1 MKLPRQTAVLTT
13 AAALFALSA
22 PVAASAEGAPSV
34 EGAPATAAAIVQP
47 ASAEVTQPAAAEI
60 AADGLPTFRL
70 TAAGTYRARGRGY
83 VLPRTKLDIRGAVN
97 AELAG
102 QLVEFEVYR
111 SGKLVTRRSVELK
124 EAKGKSVFHI
134 TWRPGNKGKY
144 QLKVGLTSEQKA
156 LASEGKG
163 TKIGVVSTKIHRG
176 SRGISVR
183 VHQSKLRRLKYVVPL
198 NGRYD
203 AATGRA
209 FMAFRK
215 VTGMRRSYSAG
226 YGVSRKL
233 AAGQGAFRLRY
244 PGAGRHVEVSIG
256 KQIMVFASGGK
267 VTRIYHVSTGA
278 PATPTIRGTYRV
290 YRKDWG
296 TNEKGMVHS
305 AYFIR
310 GYAIHGFKD
319 VPPWNASHGCVRVP
333 IPNAVSIFRWINYG
347 MRIDT
352 YY

>member
-1 MKLPRQTAVLTT
+1 MRMRTRLLTLT
-13 AAALFALSA
+13 VAALALA
-22 PVAASAEGAPSV
+22 LPASALGETGGTPEDA
-34 EGAPATAAAIVQP
+34 AATAAAATKRSESP
-47 ASAEVTQPAAAEI
+47 KRSGSAAK
-60 AADGLPTFRL
+60 LPSFRL

-83 VLPRTKLDIRGAVN
+83 VLPRTPIDLRAAVN
-97 AELAG
+97 ADLGG
-102 QLVEFEVYR
+102 QRVNFEVYR
-111 SGKLVTRRSVELK
+111 GKRLIRRRSVKLQS
-124 EAKGKSVFHI
+124 ADGKAVFHLR
-134 TWRPGNKGKY
+134 WRPGNKGNY
-144 QLKVGLTSEQKA
+144 RLKIGLSAEQRT
-156 LASEGKG
+156 LARSGNG
-163 TKIGVVSTKIHRG
+163 TKIGVVSTRIRRG

-183 VHQSKLRRLKYVVPL
+183 VHQSKLRRLRYVVPL
-198 NGRYD
+198 NGRFD
-203 AATGRA
+203 AATARA

-215 VTGMRRSYSAG
+215 VTGMRRSFSAG
-226 YGVSRKL
+226 YSVSRKL
-233 AAGQGAFRLRY
+233 AQGKGAYRLRHA
-244 PGAGRHVEVSIG
+244 GAGRHVEVSIG

-310 GYAIHGFKD
+310 GYAIHGYKD

-333 IPNAVSIFRWINYG
+333 IPNAASIFRWINYG
-347 MRIDT
+347 TRVDT